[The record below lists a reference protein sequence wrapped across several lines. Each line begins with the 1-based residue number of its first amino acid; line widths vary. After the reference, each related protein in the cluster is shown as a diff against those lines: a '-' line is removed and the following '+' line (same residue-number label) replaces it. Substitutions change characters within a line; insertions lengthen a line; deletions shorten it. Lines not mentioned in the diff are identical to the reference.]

1 MGHCGYEMEMVLFDK
16 LAFPPA
22 FLQYM
27 TFVATAFYK
36 LALNTEY
43 RQLIDACCQ
52 AVLVTSLSIMRIKFL
67 IKIANINQLSIFSIQ
82 S

>member
-43 RQLIDACCQ
+43 RQLIDVCNFDQ
-52 AVLVTSLSIMRIKFL
+52 KFNSHY
-67 IKIANINQLSIFSIQ
+67 AQRSD
-82 S
+82 